1 MTIISISKSST
12 PHRYNE
18 SPAAA
23 VATTRLVA
31 QLESSDKKPQLETQ
45 CPASSS
51 DASCS
56 NAAPQISSTAST
68 TILVCPQLQQRR
80 SAADQQQQQP
90 VTSYSSSSSSS
101 STDKRFT
108 RRRSR
113 VISSFGAATEND
125 GAMSQSFLKLE
136 RSLPERGAAASKSR
150 NNIASG
156 NLSQCNL
163 SNYCRNSIG
172 EAATLGLTV
181 VAAYTKQHM
190 VVRRED
196 DQEEE
201 EEAPD
206 QGGEE
211 EPHRTVDPPPATSE
225 TSVSTAAA
233 ILLQDQRSC
242 APPPPPPQT
251 VIIEP
256 IILLHRH
263 GDCSG
268 HLLVKEHAQDDNA
281 TSDTSDP
288 AAAAAGQKHL
298 KQEEGTQLPKSIGDQ
313 HDADKAEL
321 QIVTMENPLSFHNS
335 EAMSEIMAME
345 KSPMGDAFDSDQSSK
360 QFYSNA
366 NGNHASSTSL
376 TLVDHELQLPA
387 DCVTSSEQSNSSG
400 AYQAKPT
407 TTRDLVDKIEDRM
420 IVAFKE
426 GGSNVNPDLQKSNE
440 LLQLRANQPV
450 ISRDYLE
457 PSLSFPT
464 LSLLLQPEET
474 LNMMN
479 RTLLLEKSKN
489 SEEANGGHNNI
500 FDMLITTA
508 TLEQQERESY
518 PEENQAGTEEPSAAQ
533 EGFLDLLTSDSSR
546 AAKDAHEKLS
556 TIANNHNSSSSHQW
570 TSATHVESLSLPDA
584 DVQELPS
591 VTGPARANKDL
602 TLSTWTTTQFNPF
615 IAEKVTEEQLTEAA
629 FLSSLQDCYSKGKAE
644 RCPGDLQYLCA
655 AASSTNRTNYHAF
668 RSKSTGR
675 HSTTAVSAVK
685 VAVREHAAG
694 LTGGAHSDS
703 EKEVKV
709 SATNTQLNP
718 LQLQDFCSK
727 FSKVKLDAYC
737 HASGDLDIMAVTTS
751 LRRHGLS
758 EKKLTDDNPV
768 VTVSSEASSFRS
780 PTTFKARQSCP
791 HEGNKS
797 PHSRKN
803 SETSMITSVI
813 CMPAEAP
820 VMTTLVKQEDVPAA
834 AAVVA
839 LKSKK
844 IQTSQ
849 VTPTLLDS
857 SSAFPTGVVMT
868 QSGLQNER
876 IRDTRGA
883 AQVKKAN
890 VDHVKGSFGQEH
902 VDLGVTPVITTGRT
916 RVQLKTG
923 IESRATLM
931 DALADQCQQKRPD
944 FMKIPRFGVQT
955 MGCCNHVSKIA
966 PSLTTFDG
974 MVTLTHEKSES
985 IRDMLQLV
993 SLPQQNLEEFHP
1005 VLAPSISILGN
1016 RSFSSSQQDRLW
1028 EEQAEAYSSGG
1039 RGTPGREDKSTAAAS
1054 FLAPQS
1060 ASAAA
1065 VSGEVLLRSASG
1077 SLRKGASSEATV
1089 VVLAT
1094 SDTSSEKSGKRRG
1107 KKKGNPRT
1115 PLRSL
1120 LAEETE
1126 EDCEADSI
1134 TRSTPGA
1141 NPCVKHLVLRIRG
1154 MASKSSI
1161 PKSQHSRPQQK
1172 STFWSSCICISPVK

>member
-1 MTIISISKSST
+1 
-12 PHRYNE
+12 
-18 SPAAA
+18 
-23 VATTRLVA
+23 
-31 QLESSDKKPQLETQ
+31 
-45 CPASSS
+45 
-51 DASCS
+51 
-56 NAAPQISSTAST
+56 
-68 TILVCPQLQQRR
+68 
-80 SAADQQQQQP
+80 
-90 VTSYSSSSSSS
+90 
-101 STDKRFT
+101 
-108 RRRSR
+108 
-113 VISSFGAATEND
+113 
-125 GAMSQSFLKLE
+125 
-136 RSLPERGAAASKSR
+136 
-150 NNIASG
+150 
-156 NLSQCNL
+156 
-163 SNYCRNSIG
+163 
-172 EAATLGLTV
+172 
-181 VAAYTKQHM
+181 
-190 VVRRED
+190 
-196 DQEEE
+196 
-201 EEAPD
+201 
-206 QGGEE
+206 
-211 EPHRTVDPPPATSE
+211 
-225 TSVSTAAA
+225 
-233 ILLQDQRSC
+233 
-242 APPPPPPQT
+242 
-251 VIIEP
+251 
-256 IILLHRH
+256 
-263 GDCSG
+263 
-268 HLLVKEHAQDDNA
+268 
-281 TSDTSDP
+281 
-288 AAAAAGQKHL
+288 
-298 KQEEGTQLPKSIGDQ
+298 
-313 HDADKAEL
+313 
-321 QIVTMENPLSFHNS
+321 MENPSSFHNS

-400 AYQAKPT
+400 AHQAKPT
-407 TTRDLVDKIEDRM
+407 TTTDLVDKIEDRM

-440 LLQLRANQPV
+440 LLQLRTNQPV
-450 ISRDYLE
+450 ISRDDQE

-474 LNMMN
+474 LNITN

-500 FDMLITTA
+500 IDMMITTA

-556 TIANNHNSSSSHQW
+556 TIADNHNSSSSHQW

-591 VTGPARANKDL
+591 VTGPAWANKDL
-602 TLSTWTTTQFNPF
+602 TLSTWNTTQFNPF

-629 FLSSLQDCYSKGKAE
+629 FLSSLQDCYSKGKAD
-644 RCPGDLQYLCA
+644 RCGSPEDLRYLCA
-655 AASSTNRTNYHAF
+655 AANSTNRINYHAF

-675 HSTTAVSAVK
+675 QSTTAVSAVK

-703 EKEVKV
+703 EKEVKYFRNCTSCFGVLATTKMQQICTVCQWLQFGCSSMCSHLSLCFLLACCVQVKV

-727 FSKVKLDAYC
+727 FSKVELDACC

-751 LRRHGLS
+751 LRGHGLS

-768 VTVSSEASSFRS
+768 VTVSSEASSFRP

-820 VMTTLVKQEDVPAA
+820 VMTTLVKREDALGA

-857 SSAFPTGVVMT
+857 SSAFPTGVAMT

-876 IRDTRGA
+876 IRDTRAA
-883 AQVKKAN
+883 AQVKKGN

-916 RVQLKTG
+916 RVKLKTG

-931 DALADQCQQKRPD
+931 DVLAGKSLELCLVENQDQCSR
-944 FMKIPRFGVQT
+944 II
-955 MGCCNHVSKIA
+955 SA
-966 PSLTTFDG
+966 LT
-974 MVTLTHEKSES
+974 
-985 IRDMLQLV
+985 
-993 SLPQQNLEEFHP
+993 
-1005 VLAPSISILGN
+1005 
-1016 RSFSSSQQDRLW
+1016 
-1028 EEQAEAYSSGG
+1028 
-1039 RGTPGREDKSTAAAS
+1039 
-1054 FLAPQS
+1054 
-1060 ASAAA
+1060 
-1065 VSGEVLLRSASG
+1065 
-1077 SLRKGASSEATV
+1077 
-1089 VVLAT
+1089 
-1094 SDTSSEKSGKRRG
+1094 
-1107 KKKGNPRT
+1107 
-1115 PLRSL
+1115 
-1120 LAEETE
+1120 
-1126 EDCEADSI
+1126 
-1134 TRSTPGA
+1134 
-1141 NPCVKHLVLRIRG
+1141 
-1154 MASKSSI
+1154 
-1161 PKSQHSRPQQK
+1161 
-1172 STFWSSCICISPVK
+1172 

>member
-1 MTIISISKSST
+1 
-12 PHRYNE
+12 
-18 SPAAA
+18 
-23 VATTRLVA
+23 
-31 QLESSDKKPQLETQ
+31 
-45 CPASSS
+45 
-51 DASCS
+51 
-56 NAAPQISSTAST
+56 
-68 TILVCPQLQQRR
+68 
-80 SAADQQQQQP
+80 
-90 VTSYSSSSSSS
+90 
-101 STDKRFT
+101 
-108 RRRSR
+108 
-113 VISSFGAATEND
+113 
-125 GAMSQSFLKLE
+125 
-136 RSLPERGAAASKSR
+136 
-150 NNIASG
+150 
-156 NLSQCNL
+156 
-163 SNYCRNSIG
+163 
-172 EAATLGLTV
+172 
-181 VAAYTKQHM
+181 
-190 VVRRED
+190 
-196 DQEEE
+196 
-201 EEAPD
+201 
-206 QGGEE
+206 
-211 EPHRTVDPPPATSE
+211 
-225 TSVSTAAA
+225 
-233 ILLQDQRSC
+233 
-242 APPPPPPQT
+242 
-251 VIIEP
+251 
-256 IILLHRH
+256 
-263 GDCSG
+263 
-268 HLLVKEHAQDDNA
+268 
-281 TSDTSDP
+281 
-288 AAAAAGQKHL
+288 
-298 KQEEGTQLPKSIGDQ
+298 
-313 HDADKAEL
+313 
-321 QIVTMENPLSFHNS
+321 
-335 EAMSEIMAME
+335 ME
-345 KSPMGDAFDSDQSSK
+345 KSLMGDAFDSDQSSK
-360 QFYSNA
+360 QFYLNA

-387 DCVTSSEQSNSSG
+387 DCVTFSEQSNSSG
-400 AYQAKPT
+400 AHQAKPPT
-407 TTRDLVDKIEDRM
+407 TTTDLVDKIEDRM

-440 LLQLRANQPV
+440 LLQLRANQLV
-450 ISRDYLE
+450 ISRDDQE

-474 LNMMN
+474 LDMMN

-489 SEEANGGHNNI
+489 SEEGNGGHNNI
-500 FDMLITTA
+500 IDMMITTA
-508 TLEQQERESY
+508 PLEQQERESY

-556 TIANNHNSSSSHQW
+556 TIADNHNSSSSHQW

-602 TLSTWTTTQFNPF
+602 TLSTWNTTQFNPF

-644 RCPGDLQYLCA
+644 SCASPEDLRYLCA

-703 EKEVKV
+703 EKEVKYFRNCTSCFGVVATTKMHQTCTVCQWLQFGCSSMRAHLSLCFLLASCVQVKV
-709 SATNTQLNP
+709 SATNTRLNP

-727 FSKVKLDAYC
+727 FNKVELDACC

-751 LRRHGLS
+751 LRGHGLS

-820 VMTTLVKQEDVPAA
+820 VMTTLVKQEDAPGA

-902 VDLGVTPVITTGRT
+902 VDLGVTPLITTTGRT

-931 DALADQCQQKRPD
+931 DALAGKSLELCLVENQDQCLQ
-944 FMKIPRFGVQT
+944 IISV
-955 MGCCNHVSKIA
+955 
-966 PSLTTFDG
+966 LT
-974 MVTLTHEKSES
+974 
-985 IRDMLQLV
+985 
-993 SLPQQNLEEFHP
+993 
-1005 VLAPSISILGN
+1005 
-1016 RSFSSSQQDRLW
+1016 
-1028 EEQAEAYSSGG
+1028 
-1039 RGTPGREDKSTAAAS
+1039 
-1054 FLAPQS
+1054 
-1060 ASAAA
+1060 
-1065 VSGEVLLRSASG
+1065 
-1077 SLRKGASSEATV
+1077 
-1089 VVLAT
+1089 
-1094 SDTSSEKSGKRRG
+1094 
-1107 KKKGNPRT
+1107 
-1115 PLRSL
+1115 
-1120 LAEETE
+1120 
-1126 EDCEADSI
+1126 
-1134 TRSTPGA
+1134 
-1141 NPCVKHLVLRIRG
+1141 
-1154 MASKSSI
+1154 
-1161 PKSQHSRPQQK
+1161 
-1172 STFWSSCICISPVK
+1172 